1 MWNYDHVFGTTL
13 FPHIEFRQLHFI
25 FVYSICFD
33 RKFPKSC
40 LLDHTWIAHRW
51 IPDLGLSQHKSEF
64 ENNLVDGRILNLLSK
79 KEMEKHLG
87 IHRKFH
93 QASILHAIE
102 LLRRLNY
109 DKEVCIIKM

>member
-1 MWNYDHVFGTTL
+1 M
-13 FPHIEFRQLHFI
+13 
-25 FVYSICFD
+25 
-33 RKFPKSC
+33 
-40 LLDHTWIAHRW
+40 WIAHRW

-64 ENNLVDGRILNLLSK
+64 ENNLVDGRILNILSK

-109 DKEVCIIKM
+109 DKEVSIINNIINICLCLQC

>member
-1 MWNYDHVFGTTL
+1 M
-13 FPHIEFRQLHFI
+13 
-25 FVYSICFD
+25 
-33 RKFPKSC
+33 
-40 LLDHTWIAHRW
+40 WIAHRW
-51 IPDLGLSQHKSEF
+51 ISDLGLSQHKSEF
-64 ENNLVDGRILNLLSK
+64 ENNLVDGRILNILSK

-109 DKEVCIIKM
+109 DKEVSIINNIINIFLCLQC